1 MTPKPH
7 KLAFIFATVLV
18 VAAFLAIA
26 TWAAVPKQ
34 ASDSAAP
41 TKATIYRPDLWK
53 VY

>member
-18 VAAFLAIA
+18 VAALLAIT
-26 TWAAVPKQ
+26 TWAAVPKHE
-34 ASDSAAP
+34 SVAP
-41 TKATIYRPDLWK
+41 VAKGTVYRPDLWK